1 MEGIKRLITRMTRA
15 DIILVLVI
23 LVFSIVGIFLPI
35 LFQPEHGEYQLVV
48 EQAGQELFRKDF
60 PREDGIEE
68 FSFRWQ
74 GDEYQAR
81 LEFENNRVR
90 LHRLSK
96 EVVPLDIHEQMG
108 WIQRPGQM
116 IVALPVQ
123 MVISIEGDRG
133 EREYDGV
140 VGSYEN

>member
-1 MEGIKRLITRMTRA
+1 MDGIKRLISRMTRA

-23 LVFSIVGIFLPI
+23 LVFSIVGIFIPI
-35 LFQPEHGEYQLVV
+35 LFQPEYGEYQLVV
-48 EQAGQELFRKDF
+48 EQAGQELFREEF

-68 FSFRWQ
+68 FSFRWE
-74 GDEYQAR
+74 GDQYQAR
-81 LEFENNRVR
+81 LEFEDNRVR

-96 EVVPLDIHEQMG
+96 EIVPLDIHEQMG

-123 MVISIEGDRG
+123 MVITIEGEG
-133 EREYDGV
+133 EARKYDGV